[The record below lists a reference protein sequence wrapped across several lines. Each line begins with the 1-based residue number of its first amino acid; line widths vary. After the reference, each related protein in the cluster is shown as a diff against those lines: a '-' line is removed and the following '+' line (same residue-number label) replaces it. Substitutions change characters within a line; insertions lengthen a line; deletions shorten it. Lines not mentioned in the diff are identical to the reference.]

1 MDKILSEFTNFNKN
15 DRNCSN
21 NNAMWELSDTKQ
33 KLFQKKYID
42 IFYVFTQI
50 EKLQYPTSPTTS
62 TQPNIGPKQRSGCD
76 SY

>member
-1 MDKILSEFTNFNKN
+1 MFEQQCNVGTFWHKTETFP
-15 DRNCSN
+15 
-21 NNAMWELSDTKQ
+21 E
-33 KLFQKKYID
+33 KYID
-42 IFYVFTQI
+42 TFYVFTQI